1 MPYADLANPQTLN
14 LYTYVQNNPLTYTD
28 PTGHMMTSST
38 REDMWTQIMVKMGG
52 NPEGCIGDGSCSG
65 GTQWEVTILDTQAMI
80 DFTSAKG
87 RLKELRSIAPMLES
101 CRAQT

>member
-1 MPYADLANPQTLN
+1 MMCKPCSAVLVLGVSFTKICPPLNWPHDDLL
-14 LYTYVQNNPLTYTD
+14 
-28 PTGHMMTSST
+28 T
-38 REDMWTQIMVKMGG
+38 REGMWTQIMVKAGG